1 LRCQIPESF
10 RDFAVLTAVT
20 QLAVIATPALLM
32 AVMLTRSPAQTLL
45 LRRPPLLA
53 LLGAGLLAFTLHP
66 AVNLLQSIVMR
77 VYPISEQMAELLQS
91 IKLTDDNLWLTLL
104 VVAALPAICE
114 ELAFRGFIL
123 SGLRHMGHK
132 WTAIIISSVFF
143 GAAHAIFQQ
152 SLIACLMGMII
163 GFIAVQ
169 TGSLL
174 PGVLFH
180 IIHNSMALLVQ
191 QFAPALRTEHAWLG
205 WLMHDASDEGSLYAW
220 PVVAVSLIV
229 SGALLYWFHKLPYAH
244 SPEESLQE
252 AIEHQSAHWLPG

>member
-1 LRCQIPESF
+1 
-10 RDFAVLTAVT
+10 
-20 QLAVIATPALLM
+20 
-32 AVMLTRSPAQTLL
+32 
-45 LRRPPLLA
+45 
-53 LLGAGLLAFTLHP
+53 
-66 AVNLLQSIVMR
+66 
-77 VYPISEQMAELLQS
+77 
-91 IKLTDDNLWLTLL
+91 L

-152 SLIACLMGMII
+152 SLIACLMGMVI
-163 GFIAVQ
+163 GFIAIQ

-180 IIHNSMALLVQ
+180 VIHNSMALLVQ
-191 QFAPALRTEHAWLG
+191 QFAPALRTEHAWLS
-205 WLMHDASDEGSLYAW
+205 WLILDPSEQGPLYAW

-229 SGALLYWFHKLPYAH
+229 SAALLYWFHKLPYAH
-244 SPEESLQE
+244 TPEESLQE